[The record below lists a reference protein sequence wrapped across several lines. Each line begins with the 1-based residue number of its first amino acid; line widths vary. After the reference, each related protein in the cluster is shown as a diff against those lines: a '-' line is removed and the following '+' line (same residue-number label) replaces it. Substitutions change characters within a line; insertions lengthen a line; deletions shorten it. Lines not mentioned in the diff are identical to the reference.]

1 MKTKQAKI
9 TAKRTIEWIESELS
23 PNPEGV
29 VLKAI
34 VSGVSAGT
42 ETMWYNATASALK
55 SGRRSYPY
63 FPGYEFVGEVV
74 SIGSDVQS
82 NPQDFPRLSTLNV
95 GDKVFAFKPHCS
107 FNVITEKDLWAAI
120 PKGIE
125 PEHALGLA
133 LACTSLHAIHRSEI
147 RIGDECAVIGMGVL
161 GLTMISCLY
170 AAGAGSITA
179 ISRSEVKRDRAKGF
193 GATDGLSTLDLLK
206 PDFKTPIQ
214 LSDVVFECTGKNP
227 GLSVALSAAD
237 KQGKIIAAGFYTEP
251 MALDGEAIFAKELT
265 VYGVRA
271 SGPAGARG
279 EFLRWPRGE
288 NLRLAVEYLK
298 RGYIRTQEMI
308 THRVKPEQLGDIY
321 DMVEN
326 DSDPYILAVLEW

>member
-1 MKTKQAKI
+1 MDPRAY
-9 TAKRTIEWIESELS
+9 RLS
-23 PNPEGV
+23 V
-29 VLKAI
+29 R
-34 VSGVSAGT
+34 
-42 ETMWYNATASALK
+42 
-55 SGRRSYPY
+55 GRRGSSGSEPTAL
-63 FPGYEFVGEVV
+63 PGSLEFDDLRLAAR
-74 SIGSDVQS
+74 SRSS
-82 NPQDFPRLSTLNV
+82 MPRRPSARALLRLLPV
-95 GDKVFAFKPHCS
+95 
-107 FNVITEKDLWAAI
+107 L
-120 PKGIE
+120 
-125 PEHALGLA
+125 ALGLA

-179 ISRSEVKRDRAKGF
+179 ISRSEAKRDRAKGF

>member
-1 MKTKQAKI
+1 MKTIQAKI
-9 TAKRTIEWIESELS
+9 TAKRTIEWVKSELS
-23 PNPEGV
+23 PNPAGV

-74 SIGSDVQS
+74 SIGSDVAS
-82 NPQDFPRLSTLNV
+82 NPKDFPRLSTLSV

-107 FNVITEKDLWAAI
+107 FNIITESDLWAAI
-120 PKGIE
+120 PASIE

-133 LACTSLHAIHRSEI
+133 LACTSLHAIHRSEL

-161 GLTMISCLY
+161 GLTMISCLN
-170 AAGAGSITA
+170 AAGAGRITA
-179 ISRSEVKRDRAKGF
+179 ISRSEDKRKRAKNF
-193 GATDGLSTLDLLK
+193 GATDGHSSQDLLN
-206 PDFKTPIQ
+206 PDSNSSLD
-214 LSDVVFECTGKNP
+214 LSDVVFECTGKNA
-227 GLSVALSAAD
+227 GLDIALSAAD

-265 VYGVRA
+265 LYGVRA

-279 EFLRWPRGE
+279 EFLRFPRAE
-288 NLRLAVEYLK
+288 NLRLAVKYLE
-298 RGYIRTQEMI
+298 RGYIKTQDLI
-308 THRVKPEQLGDIY
+308 THRVKPEELGKIY

-326 DSDPYILAVLEW
+326 DSEPYIQAVLEW